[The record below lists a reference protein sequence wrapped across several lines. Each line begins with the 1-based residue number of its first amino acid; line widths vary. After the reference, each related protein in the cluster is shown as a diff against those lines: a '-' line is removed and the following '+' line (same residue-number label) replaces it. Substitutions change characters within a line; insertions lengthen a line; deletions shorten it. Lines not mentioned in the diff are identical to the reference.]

1 MEKEHTNIAII
12 ITIIVVAI
20 FFGGWYIFFG
30 QLYNKEANTEATVQ
44 ENPQIEQSGL
54 VTPEEEGT
62 TTATELPV
70 Q

>member
-1 MEKEHTNIAII
+1 MDKEHTNIAII
-12 ITIIVVAI
+12 VTLVVVAI

-54 VTPEEEGT
+54 VTPEVEST
-62 TTATELPV
+62 TTVNELPV

>member
-1 MEKEHTNIAII
+1 MDKENTNIAIVI
-12 ITIIVVAI
+12 ALVVVII
-20 FFGGWYIFFG
+20 FFGGWYVFFG

-54 VTPEEEGT
+54 VTPEVEST
-62 TTATELPV
+62 TTTIELPV